1 MLLNGRELSKFY
13 WQQTECMSGKY
24 EDKLMIIEMD
34 DIGEQRVIKGNEE
47 DELLSGRTALCPFNN
62 KILGGEGNDTLKGDI
77 ANDNLIGGEGND
89 ILQGTFVCP
98 PLTVKLAVIRKLNNE
113 EFDTLTGG
121 GGADRF
127 ILGELFESDSLLFG
141 NSEAVYYD
149 KAGIEDYALI
159 TDFNPEED
167 LIQLAGETTDYSLA
181 NTPDD
186 LPEGTAIY
194 LGAIEDNEVIAIL
207 SDTIID
213 NFSEGFDFM
222 SNLDDI
228 SADV

>member
-1 MLLNGRELSKFY
+1 MSKFY
-13 WQQTECMSGKY
+13 WQQTEFISGKY
-24 EDKLMIIEMD
+24 EDKLMIIEIN
-34 DIGEQRVIKGNEE
+34 DIGEQRVIRGNEK
-47 DELLSGRTALCPFNN
+47 DELLSGRTALYPFNN
-62 KILGGEGNDTLKGDI
+62 NIFGGAGNDTLRGDI
-77 ANDNLIGGEGND
+77 ANDDLIGDQGD
-89 ILQGTFVCP
+89 DLLQGTFVCP
-98 PLTVKLAVIRKLNNE
+98 PFQAKLAIIRKFDNE

-141 NSEAVYYD
+141 NSEPVYYD